1 MLDEELEDS
10 TPKKKK
16 KDKGKEKERSK
27 DSAGPS
33 RMGGDGDV
41 DRNGDRKKAQRSSRK
56 RNYDGKE
63 WESDEEEREE
73 RERKRLRDLS
83 PVRDEAQNGDS
94 EERSREALPDETE
107 EERLARLEEEDA
119 KERDAFAERMKTKDK
134 ETTKKLVAD
143 RSSKGQA
150 AADAAARR
158 TLAEDAEARRKAMPD
173 LREHSRQEYLAKRE
187 LQRIDLLKLEI
198 QDEAILFRGQKLTK
212 KELADHERKKAL
224 LRIMEE
230 RQKIDEGTDG
240 YMLPEDYITE
250 QGKIDTKKK
259 SNVLYQ
265 RYDENKGG
273 EGQFVTDVDQFEQS
287 QTMASSLKTGALDKI
302 VIEDEYDYVFD
313 ESQAI
318 KWVMDGALE
327 GQMTAKDAALK
338 AQVNELEKKREYR
351 FSPPISHCILI
362 CSPQQ
367 TNPSMRS
374 GSLFPCMS
382 TATSCYKLLP
392 TIRY

>member
-1 MLDEELEDS
+1 MLDEEPEDY

-16 KDKGKEKERSK
+16 KEKGKGKENSK
-27 DSAGPS
+27 DSPGPS
-33 RMGGDGDV
+33 RIDGDGDA
-41 DRNGDRKKAQRSSRK
+41 DRNGDKRKVHRSSRK
-56 RNYDGKE
+56 RDYNGKE

-73 RERKRLRDLS
+73 RERKRLREAS
-83 PVRDEAQNGDS
+83 PAKDEGLNGDT

-119 KERDAFAERMKTKDK
+119 RERDAFAERMKSKDK

-158 TLAEDAEARRKAMPD
+158 TLAEDSEARRKAMPD

-212 KELADHERKKAL
+212 KEIAEHERKKAL

-230 RQKIDEGTDG
+230 RQRIDEGTDG

-265 RYDENKGG
+265 RYDDNKGQ

-287 QTMASSLKTGALDKI
+287 QTMASSLKTGALDKV

-327 GQMTAKDAALK
+327 GQLTAKDAALK
-338 AQVNELEKKREYR
+338 AQVEELEKKRKCGR
-351 FSPPISHCILI
+351 CLTP
-362 CSPQQ
+362 
-367 TNPSMRS
+367 
-374 GSLFPCMS
+374 
-382 TATSCYKLLP
+382 
-392 TIRY
+392 